1 MNHCLYAVPLKLNSK
16 QNRCGVG
23 PTVESS
29 AFCYYQTD
37 RGVILACSDFLK
49 INDVI
54 LHLRSLLNG

>member
-16 QNRCGVG
+16 QNRCGVE

-29 AFCYYQTD
+29 AFCYYEKD

-49 INDVI
+49 
-54 LHLRSLLNG
+54 